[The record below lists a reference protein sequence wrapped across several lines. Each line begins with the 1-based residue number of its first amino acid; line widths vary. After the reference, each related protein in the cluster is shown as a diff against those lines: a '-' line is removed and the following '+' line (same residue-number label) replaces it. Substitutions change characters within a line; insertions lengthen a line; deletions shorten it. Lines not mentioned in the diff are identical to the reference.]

1 VADDAAAPACG
12 EALADVR
19 RRSKPAAKHRNS
31 ALNPSV
37 SHIRRRS
44 PPVIGSLSELDLRSA
59 MAENHSVVRLPFLI
73 LVFAAAAPV
82 VATKGSGPTTNF
94 RALLSGRNT
103 ASMCPRG
110 CRIAC
115 VWHPYGC
122 RLCKRPADRSR
133 ARSFHER
140 RILRNHRSAELRCQV
155 SMPASC

>member
-1 VADDAAAPACG
+1 MADDAAAPACG

-44 PPVIGSLSELDLRSA
+44 PPAIGALSELDLRSA

-82 VATKGSGPTTNF
+82 VGDEGLWPYNQFPRAAIRQKYGFDVSEGLPDRLRLASVRMSSVQTTGGSVAG
-94 RALLSGRNT
+94 
-103 ASMCPRG
+103 
-110 CRIAC
+110 
-115 VWHPYGC
+115 
-122 RLCKRPADRSR
+122 
-133 ARSFHER
+133 SF
-140 RILRNHRSAELRCQV
+140 V
-155 SMPASC
+155 S